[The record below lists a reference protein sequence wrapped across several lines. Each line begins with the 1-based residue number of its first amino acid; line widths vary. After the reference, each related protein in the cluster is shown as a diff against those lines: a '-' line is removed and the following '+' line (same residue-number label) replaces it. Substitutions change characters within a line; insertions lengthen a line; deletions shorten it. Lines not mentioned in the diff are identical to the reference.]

1 MAGTT
6 EITFGALLK
15 TLEPKTKVT
24 ITVTLMGLG
33 LETTHFKEWYESEK
47 YDWYHTKVVKDIQ
60 IQTGG
65 ALTVALALVDAEEG

>member
-1 MAGTT
+1 MTGNS
-6 EITFGALLK
+6 EMTFGTLLNV
-15 TLEPKTKVT
+15 LESKTKAT

-47 YDWYHTKVVKDIQ
+47 YEWYHAKVVKDIQ

-65 ALTVALALVDAEEG
+65 ALAVMLVDTEEE